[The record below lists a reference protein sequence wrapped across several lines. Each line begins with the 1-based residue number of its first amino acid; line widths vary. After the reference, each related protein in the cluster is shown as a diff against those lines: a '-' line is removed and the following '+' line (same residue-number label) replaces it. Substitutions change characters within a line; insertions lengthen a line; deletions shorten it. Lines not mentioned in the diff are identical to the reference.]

1 MPVTVPIPSWNA
13 QGVLPAFD
21 VTAPASVNRAPYL
34 VSLSDLVLRFS
45 TSPERTAILRGFV
58 AYRAELHSLGLVD
71 GFQWVNGSFM
81 ESVETGSRNRPPNDV
96 DVVTF
101 CRFPAGTTQ
110 LSLVAARPDLFP
122 ATEADHDALRARL
135 RVDAY
140 IQDLGTASER
150 LVSRTSYWYSLWA
163 HQRDTFQW
171 KGFLQV
177 GLSPI
182 EDPTA
187 AKLLLSPATGGT
199 P

>member
-1 MPVTVPIPSWNA
+1 
-13 QGVLPAFD
+13 
-21 VTAPASVNRAPYL
+21 
-34 VSLSDLVLRFS
+34 
-45 TSPERTAILRGFV
+45 
-58 AYRAELHSLGLVD
+58 
-71 GFQWVNGSFM
+71 M
-81 ESVETGSRNRPPNDV
+81 ESIEISPRNRPPNDV

-101 CRFPAGTTQ
+101 YHRPAGTIQ

-122 ATEADHDALRARL
+122 ATTADHDALKARF

-140 IQDLGTASER
+140 TQDLGTASRR

-177 GLSPI
+177 ELTPADNLS
-182 EDPTA
+182 A
-187 AKLLLSPATGGT
+187 AKLLVTPATGGN

>member
-1 MPVTVPIPSWNA
+1 MPVPIPSWNA
-13 QGVLPAFD
+13 QGVLPPLDMA
-21 VTAPASVNRAPYL
+21 APASANRAPYL
-34 VSLSDLVLRFS
+34 VLLSDLVLRFS
-45 TSPERTAILRGFV
+45 TSPARTAILNGFL

-81 ESVETGSRNRPPNDV
+81 ESIETGPRNRPPNDV

-101 CRFPAGTTQ
+101 CRLPAGTSQ
-110 LSLVAARPDLFP
+110 LSLVTARPDLFP
-122 ATEADHDALRARL
+122 ATEADHDALKARL

-140 IQDLGTASER
+140 VQDLGTASER

-177 GLSPI
+177 GLSPA
-182 EDPTA
+182 EDLTA
-187 AKLLLSPATGGT
+187 AKLLLNPAIGGT